1 MIGII
6 VALAEEL
13 STLTSKKISK
23 GKCEYISKNIIV
35 IYSGTGRDN
44 AAKSAKIL
52 IENGATALISWGCA
66 GALGLDLKAG
76 DLLFPEKVIT
86 ANGQTLKITENWL
99 AHIKK
104 NLPII
109 HRSVVLVESLTP
121 IATSEGKQKLH
132 QQTQAIAVDMES
144 AAIIEIAQ
152 KFSVKSLVIRTIVD
166 PVSLNLPPAVNH
178 SLNTE
183 GEVILSKLLTHLLIH
198 PQQLPSL
205 IKLGLNF
212 RAAKNKLK
220 AVAKHL
226 DTIVG
231 FDLNTIA

>member
-6 VALAEEL
+6 VALTEEL
-13 STLTSKKISK
+13 STLTSKKMVK
-23 GKCEYISKNIIV
+23 GECEYISKDIIV
-35 IYSGTGRDN
+35 IYSGVGRDN
-44 AAKSAKIL
+44 AKKSAKIL
-52 IENGATALISWGCA
+52 IEKGVTALISWGCA
-66 GALGLDLKAG
+66 GALGLELRPG
-76 DLLFPEKVIT
+76 DLLFPEKVLT
-86 ANGQTLKITENWL
+86 ASGQTLKITENWL

-104 NLPII
+104 NLPIV

-121 IATSEGKQKLH
+121 IVTSEGKKRLH

-144 AAIIEIAQ
+144 AAIIETAQ
-152 KFSVKSLVIRTIVD
+152 EFAIKSLVIRTIVD

-178 SLNTE
+178 ALNTE

>member
-13 STLTSKKISK
+13 STLTSKKIAK
-23 GKCEYISKNIIV
+23 GECEYISKNIIV
-35 IYSGTGRDN
+35 IYSGAGRDN
-44 AAKSAKIL
+44 AEKSAKIL
-52 IENGATALISWGCA
+52 IEKGATALISWGCA
-66 GALGLDLKAG
+66 GALGLELRPG
-76 DLLFPEKVIT
+76 DLLFPEKVVT
-86 ANGQTLKITENWL
+86 ASGQTLKITENWL

-104 NLPII
+104 NLPIV
-109 HRSVVLVESLTP
+109 HRSVILIESLTP
-121 IATSEGKQKLH
+121 VVTSEGKKRLH

-144 AAIIEIAQ
+144 AAIVETAQ
-152 KFSVKSLVIRTIVD
+152 KFDIKSLVIRCIVD
-166 PVSLNLPPAVNH
+166 PVSLNLPPAINH
-178 SLNTE
+178 ALNTE
-183 GEVILSKLLTHLLIH
+183 GEIVLPRLLTHVLIY

-212 RAAKNKLK
+212 SAAKNKLK

>member
-13 STLTSKKISK
+13 STLTPKKIRK
-23 GKCEYISKNIIV
+23 GECGYISENIIV
-35 IYSGTGRDN
+35 IYSGAGRDN
-44 AAKSAKIL
+44 AVKSAKIL
-52 IENGATALISWGCA
+52 IEKGATALISWGCA

-86 ANGQTLKITENWL
+86 ANGKILKITEKWL
-99 AHIKK
+99 THIKK

-109 HRSVVLVESLTP
+109 HRSVILVESLTP
-121 IATSEGKQKLH
+121 IATSEDKRRLH

-144 AAIIEIAQ
+144 AAIIETAQ
-152 KFSVKSLVIRTIVD
+152 EFSIKSLVIRAIVD
-166 PVSLNLPPAVNH
+166 PVSLDLPSAINYA
-178 SLNTE
+178 LNTE
-183 GEVILSKLLTHLLIH
+183 GEIVLSKLLTYLLIH

-212 RAAKNKLK
+212 STAKNKLK

>member
-13 STLTSKKISK
+13 STLTSKKIAK
-23 GKCEYISKNIIV
+23 GECEYISKNIIV
-35 IYSGTGRDN
+35 IYSGAGRDN
-44 AAKSAKIL
+44 ATKSAKIL
-52 IENGATALISWGCA
+52 IEKGATALISWGCA
-66 GALGLDLKAG
+66 GALGLELKPG
-76 DLLFPEKVIT
+76 DLLFPETVVT
-86 ANGQTLKITENWL
+86 ASGQTLKITENWL

-109 HRSVVLVESLTP
+109 HRSVILVESLTP
-121 IATSEGKQKLH
+121 IATSEGKKRLH

-144 AAIIEIAQ
+144 AAIIETAR
-152 KFSVKSLVIRTIVD
+152 KFTIKSLVIRTIVD

-178 SLNTE
+178 ALNTE

-198 PQQLPSL
+198 PQQLPNL

-212 RAAKNKLK
+212 RAATNKLK

>member
-13 STLTSKKISK
+13 STLTSKKIVK
-23 GKCEYISKNIIV
+23 GEYGYISENIIV
-35 IYSGTGRDN
+35 IYSGAGRDN

-52 IENGATALISWGCA
+52 IEKGATALISWGCA
-66 GALGLDLKAG
+66 GALALELRPG
-76 DLLFPEKVIT
+76 DLLFPEKVVT
-86 ANGQTLKITENWL
+86 ASGQTLKITENWL
-99 AHIKK
+99 THIKK

-121 IATSEGKQKLH
+121 IVTSEGKKRLH

-144 AAIIEIAQ
+144 AAIIEIAEE
-152 KFSVKSLVIRTIVD
+152 FAVKSLVIRTIVD
-166 PVSLNLPPAVNH
+166 PVNLNLPPAINH
-178 SLNTE
+178 ALNTE
-183 GEVILSKLLTHLLIH
+183 GEIVLSKLLTHLLIC

-212 RAAKNKLK
+212 STAKNKLK